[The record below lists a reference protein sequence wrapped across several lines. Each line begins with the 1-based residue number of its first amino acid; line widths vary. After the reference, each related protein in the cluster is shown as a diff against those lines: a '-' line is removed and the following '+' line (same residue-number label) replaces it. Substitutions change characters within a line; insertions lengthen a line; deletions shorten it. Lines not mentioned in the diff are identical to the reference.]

1 VIRIAA
7 FALAFLLACS
17 ASANHNDV
25 PPATEWQIGPVINGR
40 SSSPG
45 MPQKTGDTFDIPA
58 CRKGEVHYVTK
69 KIKGRLTGSM
79 TLTYTIEASPDAVF
93 VAADGGTPGRIALHF
108 QRKGDDWSARGK
120 YAGYRWYSLNRP
132 LIAPGTHTISIP
144 LDLAHWGAVLASGRT
159 QALFDAAKAKPHRLG
174 FTFGGTGNAGHGVC
188 LSSGTARFTVKSF
201 SVG

>member
-1 VIRIAA
+1 MVRFAA
-7 FALAFLLACS
+7 FAIAFLLGCS
-17 ASANHNDV
+17 ASANHNSV
-25 PPATEWQIGPVINGR
+25 PPATEWQIGPIINGR

-58 CRKGEVHYVTK
+58 CRNGEVHYVTK
-69 KIKGRLTGSM
+69 TIKGRLTGTM

-120 YAGYRWYSLNRP
+120 YAGYRWYSSARHLVT
-132 LIAPGTHTISIP
+132 PGEHTINIP
-144 LDLAHWGAVLASGRT
+144 LDLASWKAVLGSGRT
-159 QALFDAAKAKPHRLG
+159 QALFDAAKARPTRVG

-188 LSSGTARFTVKSF
+188 LSSGSARFTVKSF
-201 SVG
+201 TVQ